1 MAYTKTVWLSGDTI
15 TSTKLNKI
23 ETQLETLSALDKV
36 NTITSSSTNTE
47 YPSAKAVYDFVLAQ
61 LGDIESL
68 LEDI

>member
-1 MAYTKTVWLSGDTI
+1 MTYTKTVWLSGDTI

>member
-1 MAYTKTVWLSGDTI
+1 MPYTKTSWVAGDTV
-15 TSTKLNKI
+15 TSVKLNKI
-23 ETQLETLSALDKV
+23 ENQLETLSALDKV

>member
-1 MAYTKTVWLSGDTI
+1 MPYTKTNWVAGDTV
-15 TSTKLNKI
+15 TSVKLNKI
-23 ETQLETLSALDKV
+23 ESQLETLSALDKV

>member
-1 MAYTKTVWLSGDTI
+1 MPYTKTDWVAGDTV

-23 ETQLETLSALDKV
+23 ENQLETLSALDKV